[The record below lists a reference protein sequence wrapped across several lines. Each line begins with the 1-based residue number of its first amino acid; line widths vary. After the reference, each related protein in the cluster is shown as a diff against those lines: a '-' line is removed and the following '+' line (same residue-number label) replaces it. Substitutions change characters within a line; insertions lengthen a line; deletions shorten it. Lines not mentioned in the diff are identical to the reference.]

1 MKKFVCTVCGYVH
14 EGDTPPEECPLCGI
28 GPDQF
33 EEVEEQVIVISTAI
47 LMFAT
52 TMFDSKYRNCN
63 ISRSLEQGT
72 HC

>member
-14 EGDTPPEECPLCGI
+14 EGDTPPEECPLCGV

-33 EEVEEQVIVISTAI
+33 EEVEEQVIVIFTAI

-63 ISRSLEQGT
+63 LSRSLGQGT